1 MIELRNISKVFHDSK
16 KRKVN
21 ALNNINLTFSNQ
33 GFYSI
38 VGKSGSGK
46 STLLN
51 ILSGLIKPSEG
62 DYSIFGVNTNTFNEQ
77 NWADIRRTTLSYV
90 FQEHNLID
98 HLTVVENLSIPL
110 MNKKVN
116 HDEIQHKI
124 IETLTQF
131 DLDSLKDQMCMNL
144 SGGEKQRIAI
154 IRSLL
159 SESLILIADEPT
171 SALDEINTTLVYDLL
186 KEVSKTRLVIV
197 VTHDM
202 EMTNRY
208 SDVIIQ
214 LNYGNVVSNNP
225 PITIPLQNQ
234 RSVSNPKLQFNK
246 IYVLSRFFNRGQWVM
261 NVFMIL
267 FISIGMTLLSST
279 FAITQFNENNFDY
292 HIIKDK
298 VDLNFISTSD
308 IHLYTNDLTSDMN
321 LNDILPDLMTYKAY
335 NKVSA
340 FHSGLFHDNLSNTRL
355 FTTIVIKPLEDDYI
369 EITDYQANILKEA
382 GIVNYNRV
390 DELNGTTLSIYG
402 ITLTILDVIHTQ
414 YDLNNIIPY
423 DIEVKYD
430 VLSINENTLNKLIY
444 YTYPKLINDAEDT
457 IQALHPY
464 TLERMTYGAYIGSN
478 QLSNLDIVVDIT
490 TLQRWL
496 NITFDSPEDAIPY
509 FDSNITIDLM
519 IDNQVISQTYR
530 LKGVVFTDMPS
541 VYFSETTYH
550 DYFYESSNFDQ
561 MTSTQAFKVNN
572 YDDFINIKS
581 HLENNQMYILNAYSR
596 DAYYAK
602 SFIMS
607 IIQIF
612 TALVIF
618 SFVMV
623 SLLIYFFTYV
633 YFKQNRFNYGILL
646 SMGYERKTTLYI
658 GIVQIIRNI
667 VISFI
672 ISTLSASIII
682 YIFNQGYQSD
692 LNIQMNIITFSL
704 YPYLVTILIS
714 IIVSVFGILTVYQF
728 IRKIDIIQLLK

>member
-1 MIELRNISKVFHDSK
+1 M
-16 KRKVN
+16 
-21 ALNNINLTFSNQ
+21 
-33 GFYSI
+33 
-38 VGKSGSGK
+38 
-46 STLLN
+46 
-51 ILSGLIKPSEG
+51 
-62 DYSIFGVNTNTFNEQ
+62 
-77 NWADIRRTTLSYV
+77 
-90 FQEHNLID
+90 
-98 HLTVVENLSIPL
+98 
-110 MNKKVN
+110 
-116 HDEIQHKI
+116 
-124 IETLTQF
+124 
-131 DLDSLKDQMCMNL
+131 
-144 SGGEKQRIAI
+144 
-154 IRSLL
+154 
-159 SESLILIADEPT
+159 
-171 SALDEINTTLVYDLL
+171 
-186 KEVSKTRLVIV
+186 
-197 VTHDM
+197 
-202 EMTNRY
+202 
-208 SDVIIQ
+208 
-214 LNYGNVVSNNP
+214 
-225 PITIPLQNQ
+225 
-234 RSVSNPKLQFNK
+234 
-246 IYVLSRFFNRGQWVM
+246 
-261 NVFMIL
+261 
-267 FISIGMTLLSST
+267 
-279 FAITQFNENNFDY
+279 
-292 HIIKDK
+292 
-298 VDLNFISTSD
+298 
-308 IHLYTNDLTSDMN
+308 
-321 LNDILPDLMTYKAY
+321 
-335 NKVSA
+335 
-340 FHSGLFHDNLSNTRL
+340 
-355 FTTIVIKPLEDDYI
+355 
-369 EITDYQANILKEA
+369 
-382 GIVNYNRV
+382 
-390 DELNGTTLSIYG
+390 
-402 ITLTILDVIHTQ
+402 
-414 YDLNNIIPY
+414 
-423 DIEVKYD
+423 KYD

-519 IDNQVISQTYR
+519 IDSQVISQTYQ

-646 SMGYERKTTLYI
+646 SMGYERNTTLYI

-692 LNIQMNIITFSL
+692 LDIQMNIITFSL
-704 YPYLVTILIS
+704 YPYLVTILFS
-714 IIVSVFGILTVYQF
+714 VIVSVFGILTVYQF